1 MEMKFYICEHCGNI
15 IGMVKDSGV
24 PVVCCGQK
32 MKEIV
37 PGTTDASVEKHVPV
51 FEVKE
56 NKVEEN
62 YDNYTYI
69 PSQDSEI
76 KSESNED
83 GNVNEKKYIPAQTP
97 VKVSEKT
104 YDNSGLSDALK
115 RADRAEK
122 LAIDTLNGK
131 FNNML

>member
-56 NKVEEN
+56 NK
-62 YDNYTYI
+62 
-69 PSQDSEI
+69 
-76 KSESNED
+76 
-83 GNVNEKKYIPAQTP
+83 
-97 VKVSEKT
+97 
-104 YDNSGLSDALK
+104 
-115 RADRAEK
+115 
-122 LAIDTLNGK
+122 
-131 FNNML
+131 